1 MLQNPIEDLQEI
13 RRIMERSGKF
23 TPVSGWSGILAGMA
37 GLAGAAAAFLYFDGE
52 VDMPLLVKSLSD
64 TPGFGFLVMV
74 AMIVLLLAS
83 LAGLFMTIKVARL
96 QGQSVWTPTS
106 RLMLLDFAIPM
117 ALGGI
122 FCAGLVLYQI
132 PGLLIPTMLLFYGMA
147 LINASHKTLND
158 LRYLGYCQ
166 LAVGISCLLQPAWGF
181 WFWTLGF
188 GILHLIYGLLLLLR
202 YSK

>member
-1 MLQNPIEDLQEI
+1 MPQNPIEDLQEI

-23 TPVSGWSGILAGMA
+23 TPVSGWSGILAGLA
-37 GLAGAAAAFLYFDGE
+37 GLAGAAGAFAYFEGQVE
-52 VDMPLLVKSLSD
+52 LPMFARSLTD
-64 TPGFGFLVMV
+64 APEFGFLVV
-74 AMIVLLLAS
+74 LAIAILLLAS
-83 LAGLFMTIKVARL
+83 FAGLFMTLKVARL

-166 LAVGISCLLQPAWGF
+166 LAVGISSLLQPAWGF

-188 GILHLIYGLLLLLR
+188 GILHVIYGLLLLLR